1 MEVLADEWRG
11 PLTAE
16 LCGAFHLWINNLPRP
31 QSCFCRRWC
40 GPRSMSIASRTV
52 GLSAT
57 SYRRLGREG
66 VLRHGLCPV
75 ASAHD
80 SIHAADQYRHILRTV
95 ASALVRSDRKGI
107 CSRAGRQSVA
117 GHTAAF
123 EPRERA
129 GVTSH
134 DSGVYPMAAD
144 GRANL
149 YGAGLYKM
157 YTVDFK

>member
-1 MEVLADEWRG
+1 MVRTEADVIDVDRLKDG
-11 PLTAE
+11 RLV
-16 LCGAFHLWINNLPRP
+16 GDVRPR
-31 QSCFCRRWC
+31 RR
-40 GPRSMSIASRTV
+40 PSSR
-52 GLSAT
+52 
-57 SYRRLGREG
+57 
-66 VLRHGLCPV
+66 LCPV

-95 ASALVRSDRKGI
+95 APALVRSDRKGI

-149 YGAGLYKM
+149 YGAALYKM